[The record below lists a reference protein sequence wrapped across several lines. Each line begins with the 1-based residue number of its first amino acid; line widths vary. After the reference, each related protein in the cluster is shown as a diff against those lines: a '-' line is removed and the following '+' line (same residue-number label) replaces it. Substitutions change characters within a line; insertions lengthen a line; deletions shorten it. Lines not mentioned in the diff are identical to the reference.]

1 MPVSFAHK
9 INITGRSVG
18 ASARD
23 KPERRMLSRLVFLNK
38 APVILLQ
45 TRFFQ

>member
-1 MPVSFAHK
+1 MLVWFVHN

-23 KPERRMLSRLVFLNK
+23 KLERRMLSRLVFLNK

-45 TRFFQ
+45 TRFFL